1 MGVWANPTKRI
12 ASVHE
17 FRSRGERARCWNLA
31 RRNREFAALSNRCQ
45 TSERAFQATAPS
57 VQATDS
63 LVDNRPPLR
72 RGSRARKP
80 QQSQAGPELSTP
92 PTVAPRANAIPLPFG
107 THQDSRLRS
116 SHTPHACSQP
126 CCTRADIVTRVPSTA
141 SESSAPLARAPALT
155 CAACHLPVHR
165 RIAKVWTHDVSTP
178 SHPTPQLHRLLL
190 KYATIFELRP
200 RPLPRAPCRAPL
212 PLPP

>member
-1 MGVWANPTKRI
+1 MARPKGGCRL
-12 ASVHE
+12 
-17 FRSRGERARCWNLA
+17 RARLDVRRGLNAA
-31 RRNREFAALSNRCQ
+31 RPSHAMHSLGLSMSRKRAPCLPKADPCFDSTTRQDMFWGRAGMNARPRWGKRAVYAALNSC
-45 TSERAFQATAPS
+45 
-57 VQATDS
+57 
-63 LVDNRPPLR
+63 
-72 RGSRARKP
+72 
-80 QQSQAGPELSTP
+80 STP

-107 THQDSRLRS
+107 THQDNRLRS